1 MKLKFIYSFITFFV
15 LTQSNIAQIR
25 ISGHI
30 KDEQTNE
37 ALTGVAIY
45 ISDLNTGATSNEEG
59 NYKIE
64 NIKPGNYLFEYSYT
78 GYKKRVERIFIE
90 KDTII
95 NILIS
100 QSVSELNEVVVTAVT
115 RSTELK
121 FSHQANRC
129 RIAESK

>member
-64 NIKPGNYLFEYSYT
+64 NIKPGNYVL
-78 GYKKRVERIFIE
+78 RVSAVGFSSKE
-90 KDTII
+90 KSISLQAGDVVVENFTI
-95 NILIS
+95 S
-100 QSVSELNEVVVTAVT
+100 STSEELNEVVVNGVKTNH
-115 RSTELK
+115 
-121 FSHQANRC
+121 FSSYSQ
-129 RIAESK
+129 